1 MGRWLPGTRLLVRL
15 VCMAATL
22 SMTLTA
28 CQAIAALKGGSV
40 TPKSAD
46 ADCRFGPGTGFSTI
60 STLRLGE
67 TAKILGT
74 VSDQSWWQIKDP
86 QTPGTKCWVPGPAVT
101 SSGDISRVPVL
112 SIPSGLVTA
121 LTISGPAV
129 IHSPCDDDTTN
140 PASFKISITTN
151 GPAKVTYHLE
161 VYNKDGTMLLV
172 HSKNASLDFPS
183 ASTYTVNS
191 GDVIDSDCGDFFVKA
206 IADSPNSMTA
216 QTSWSVVS
224 P

>member
-1 MGRWLPGTRLLVRL
+1 MSRILRDSRSFKRL
-15 VCMAATL
+15 VWAAAALCMV
-22 SMTLTA
+22 LTA
-28 CQAIAALKGGSV
+28 CQAISAITGPSL
-40 TPKSAD
+40 TPKSVD
-46 ADCRFGPGTGFSTI
+46 ADCRFGPGTDFSTI

-86 QTPGTKCWVPGPAVT
+86 QTPGTKCWVPGPDVT
-101 SSGDISRVPVL
+101 SSGDFSRVPVL

-151 GPAKVTYHLE
+151 GPAKVIYHLE

-183 ASTYTVNS
+183 GSTHTVDS
-191 GDVIDSDCGDFFVKA
+191 GDVIDSDCGDFFIKA

-216 QTSWSVVS
+216 QTSWSVIS